1 MRKWEDIVKDK
12 MEEFDEA
19 LPESVFAEFRA
30 LRGGSASVSTPRRFP
45 LMWALVPAVAAGLA
59 AIFFFRQPS
68 APENNLQ
75 IIQQPVQPVAVVND
89 STDIAEPIQSQV
101 VITGRHI
108 AKPSGSGSH
117 IAEVSVSDPSVS
129 PQKPESPEEPES
141 IKEPEP
147 QEETETP
154 NSAVTTASPF
164 VPDNVG
170 DKTVK
175 IKGAP
180 VAGVIAGGGLLAA
193 VATPILGSGYAA
205 DAIYVQDA
213 NPVNQGDPNYGWQYS
228 GSKDVLTG
236 SPTHHFPFKGG
247 LSVGIPVAQ
256 RWKVTT
262 GLEYSLYQSS
272 FTYSISGEKKQL
284 AHYLGI
290 PLRLDWTLADKR
302 WLDVYLGGGIEG
314 DYCIGATLAGERIKR
329 DGFSFSV
336 IGAGGVQFNFTKHL
350 GIYVEPELSWTI
362 PSENR
367 VLETWRSEHPFTFSV
382 TTGLRINIGK

>member
-30 LRGGSASVSTPRRFP
+30 LRGGSAPVSTPRRFP

-141 IKEPEP
+141 IEEPEP

-154 NSAVTTASPF
+154 NPTVKTASPF
-164 VPDNVG
+164 VPDNIG

-205 DAIYVQDA
+205 DAS
-213 NPVNQGDPNYGWQYS
+213 PVNQGDPNYGWQYS

-382 TTGLRINIGK
+382 ATGLRINIGK

>member
-19 LPESVFAEFRA
+19 LPDSVFAEFRA
-30 LRGGSASVSTPRRFP
+30 LRGGSAPVSTPRRFP

-59 AIFFFRQPS
+59 AIFVFRQPS
-68 APENNLQ
+68 SPENGLQ
-75 IIQQPVQPVAVVND
+75 IIQQPVQPVVVVND
-89 STDIAEPIQSQV
+89 STDIVEPIQSQP
-101 VITGRHI
+101 VIAGVHI
-108 AKPSGSGSH
+108 SGPSGSGSH
-117 IAEVSVSDPSVS
+117 IAEAPVSRPSVS
-129 PQKPESPEEPES
+129 PQKTETPEEPES
-141 IKEPEP
+141 LEEPES
-147 QEETETP
+147 QEDTETP
-154 NSAVTTASPF
+154 SPAVTTVSPF
-164 VPDNVG
+164 APDNIG

-175 IKGAP
+175 IKGTT

-193 VATPILGSGYAA
+193 IATPILASGYAS
-205 DAIYVQDA
+205 DAIQF
-213 NPVNQGDPNYGWQYS
+213 NQGDPINGGQYTE
-228 GSKDVLTG
+228 SKDVQTG

-247 LSVGIPVAQ
+247 LSVGIPVAR

-336 IGAGGVQFNFTKHL
+336 IGAGGVQFNATKYI
-350 GIYVEPELSWTI
+350 GIYVEPELNWAI
-362 PSENR
+362 PSKSR
-367 VLETWRSEHPFTFSV
+367 VLETWRSEHPFVFSV
-382 TTGLRINIGK
+382 ATGLRINIGK

>member
-30 LRGGSASVSTPRRFP
+30 LRGGSAPVSTPRRFP

-68 APENNLQ
+68 ATENGLQ
-75 IIQQPVQPVAVVND
+75 IIQQPAQPVAIVSD
-89 STDIAEPIQSQV
+89 STDIAEPILYQT
-101 VITGRHI
+101 VIAGRHI

-117 IAEVSVSDPSVS
+117 IAEISVSRPSVS

-141 IKEPEP
+141 IEEHEPQA

-154 NSAVTTASPF
+154 NPAVTTASPF
-164 VPDNVG
+164 VPDNIG

-175 IKGAP
+175 IKGTP

-193 VATPILGSGYAA
+193 IATPIFASGYAA
-205 DAIYVQDA
+205 DAS
-213 NPVNQGDPNYGWQYS
+213 PVNQGDPNYGWQYS
-228 GSKDVLTG
+228 ESKDVLTG

-336 IGAGGVQFNFTKHL
+336 IGAGGVQFNFTKHIGL
-350 GIYVEPELSWTI
+350 YFEPELSWTI
-362 PSENR
+362 PSESR

-382 TTGLRINIGK
+382 ATGLRINIGK

>member
-30 LRGGSASVSTPRRFP
+30 LRGGSAPVSTPKRFP

-68 APENNLQ
+68 ASENGLQ
-75 IIQQPVQPVAVVND
+75 IIQQPVLPVAVVND
-89 STDIAEPIQSQV
+89 STDIAEPIQSLP
-101 VITGRHI
+101 VIAGSHI
-108 AKPSGSGSH
+108 AKPSGPGTH
-117 IAEVSVSDPSVS
+117 IAGQSVSEPSAS
-129 PQKPESPEEPES
+129 HQKPESPEEPES
-141 IKEPEP
+141 IEEPEP
-147 QEETETP
+147 QEETETQNP
-154 NSAVTTASPF
+154 TVKTASPF
-164 VPDNVG
+164 VPDNIG

-193 VATPILGSGYAA
+193 VATSILGSGYAA
-205 DAIYVQDA
+205 DAS
-213 NPVNQGDPNYGWQYS
+213 PVNQGDPNYGWHYS

-290 PLRLDWTLADKR
+290 PLRLDWTLANKR
-302 WLDVYLGGGIEG
+302 WLDVYLGGGFEG

-336 IGAGGVQFNFTKHL
+336 IGAGGVQFNVTKHL

-382 TTGLRINIGK
+382 ATGLRINIGK